1 MGEELACS
9 VCGNEK
15 TGKQEDSIED
25 EISRALLAAL
35 VGEVEFIKDSDG
47 AVQSIA
53 FAG

>member
-1 MGEELACS
+1 M
-9 VCGNEK
+9 CGTEK
-15 TGKQEDSIED
+15 IREKEDSMED

-35 VGEVEFIKDSDG
+35 VGEVEFIKDGDG